1 MRAPRRCSSE
11 GQSGDGHKRRRR
23 GKRGGKKRRRRAGAR
38 KNQTKAERLAKS
50 NLRILYWNCT
60 SLEQRRAVVEVL
72 VYSGDVVC
80 LQETRL
86 GESKTFEPLG
96 FSTPIYNRTGHGQV
110 ILVRAGIQHRE
121 LDVSRWSTESL
132 HLVAIELI
140 NQPVRNIVNVYAC
153 NCTMKEADWMIL
165 NDIEGSLPGETVF
178 VGDFNARGELWG
190 NTITNTQCEAL
201 EDALDHCNLMCV
213 NDGRMT
219 RMAMRPG
226 DSDGAIDLAVTTL
239 RTSIACRWNTLGYH
253 GSDHYPCTV
262 DVKRGKSCVQKR
274 PPKVFQY
281 TSDGDDVISSVRSLT
296 RSCNRNTK
304 PAVTQP
310 PWWNDELETL
320 WKEKRQALKTSQ
332 RSRED
337 EGLREEA
344 KEATKKF
351 KSVAKEAKDDKYDE
365 FCKEVTADKAL
376 HKFWQLYGAMKN
388 KKKSKTIPD
397 FQRDDNVW
405 VRSDEE
411 KGEALF
417 ARYLQQTNQD
427 NEVERTN
434 LLNTLKMNFDGQ
446 GTDISLTPE
455 LVRFYI
461 SSAKDTAPGPDG
473 VRKAHLAQ
481 LDETSTDE
489 LTDVINTS
497 LESGEIPIDWL
508 DSHLAPVPKP
518 EKDPSKIAS
527 YRIITMQNTV
537 GKLPEKAVA
546 GMLAD
551 ELEEKD
557 L

>member
-190 NTITNTQCEAL
+190 NTITNTQGEAL
-201 EDALDHCNLMCV
+201 ENALDHCNLMCV

-262 DVKRGKSCVQKR
+262 DVKRSKSCVQKR

-337 EGLREEA
+337 EGLSSQRSN
-344 KEATKKF
+344 KEIKK
-351 KSVAKEAKDDKYDE
+351 
-365 FCKEVTADKAL
+365 CC
-376 HKFWQLYGAMKN
+376 
-388 KKKSKTIPD
+388 
-397 FQRDDNVW
+397 
-405 VRSDEE
+405 
-411 KGEALF
+411 
-417 ARYLQQTNQD
+417 
-427 NEVERTN
+427 
-434 LLNTLKMNFDGQ
+434 
-446 GTDISLTPE
+446 
-455 LVRFYI
+455 
-461 SSAKDTAPGPDG
+461 
-473 VRKAHLAQ
+473 
-481 LDETSTDE
+481 
-489 LTDVINTS
+489 
-497 LESGEIPIDWL
+497 
-508 DSHLAPVPKP
+508 
-518 EKDPSKIAS
+518 
-527 YRIITMQNTV
+527 
-537 GKLPEKAVA
+537 
-546 GMLAD
+546 
-551 ELEEKD
+551 
-557 L
+557 